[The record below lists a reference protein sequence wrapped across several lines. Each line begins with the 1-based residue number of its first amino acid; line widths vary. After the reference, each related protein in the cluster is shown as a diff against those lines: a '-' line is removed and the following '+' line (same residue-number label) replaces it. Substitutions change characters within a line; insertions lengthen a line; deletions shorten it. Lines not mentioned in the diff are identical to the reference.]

1 MAHTLTCAQLE
12 VITAKAHIQQVIE
25 VMKKLLMSSPISSDD
40 KTVKVKNKPSGF
52 LAGKIMNVQDDK
64 KSNVATNRAYR
75 AYMQV

>member
-12 VITAKAHIQQVIE
+12 VITVLTHIRQVIK
-25 VMKKLLMSSPISSDD
+25 VMKKFLMSSTISSDD

-52 LAGKIMNVQDDK
+52 LAGKIMNVQDEK